1 MVIYGFRQ
9 IRIAGQHKKR
19 WSTRWLKVL
28 PRQATNSLGTFRW
41 KSENVSTNEV
51 SEVVS
56 AIPGIKEANIYGVE
70 VPAQDGRA
78 GMASL
83 VTDENFLISEFYELL
98 LDQLPKYSI
107 PVFLRISP
115 EIEITGTFKYKKTDL
130 VKDGFDPNTIS
141 DELYFADVLTNQYIK
156 LDSDL
161 FQKIHNQEVRV

>member
-1 MVIYGFRQ
+1 M
-9 IRIAGQHKKR
+9 
-19 WSTRWLKVL
+19 
-28 PRQATNSLGTFRW
+28 
-41 KSENVSTNEV
+41 
-51 SEVVS
+51 
-56 AIPGIKEANIYGVE
+56 
-70 VPAQDGRA
+70 PAQDGRA

-156 LDSDL
+156 LDADL

>member
-1 MVIYGFRQ
+1 LKKDSQGYFYFVD
-9 IRIAGQHKKR
+9 RIGD
-19 WSTRWLKVL
+19 
-28 PRQATNSLGTFRW
+28 TFRW

-83 VTDENFLISEFYELL
+83 VIDENFSISEFYQLL
-98 LDQLPKYSI
+98 LDELPKYSI

-115 EIEITGTFKYKKTDL
+115 EIETTGTFKYKKTDL
-130 VKDGFDPNTIS
+130 VKDGFDPNTIT
-141 DELYFADVLTNQYIK
+141 DELYFADTSTNQYVK
-156 LDSDL
+156 LDANL
-161 FQKIHNQEVRV
+161 FQKIHNQEVRI